1 MERRKQD
8 IDLSIELERNTMAL
22 IANLTRGK
30 NTPAYHGKDFY
41 KLSYDEVSEEVKV
54 TGEAMFKTL
63 TDRFKNIPIR
73 KGNRG

>member
-1 MERRKQD
+1 
-8 IDLSIELERNTMAL
+8 MAL
-22 IANLTRGK
+22 IANVNRGK
-30 NTPAYHGKDFY
+30 NTPPYHGKDFY
-41 KLSYDEVSEEVKV
+41 KLSYDEVTEEIKT